1 MQYLLAIDGSTK
13 NSGWAV
19 YDEDGKLIEYGCI
32 SASSTDVIKRIQ
44 KMVFGISEILAKYTI
59 TRIIIEEVRP
69 EGTGY
74 GVGNQHTQ
82 KVLMWLQ
89 AAFVFLFHEE
99 CPKAEISYVYPS
111 EWRKVCGIK
120 NGRGVKRESAKAADV
135 EFVKEKFGIEVN
147 DDAAD
152 AIGIGYAATHKDG
165 KTVAAAGY
173 FGV

>member
-13 NSGWAV
+13 NTGWAIFK
-19 YDEDGKLIEYGCI
+19 DSKLEDYGCI

-44 KMVFGISEILAKYTI
+44 KMVEGIYQIIKKYPI
-59 TRIIIEEVRP
+59 DKIVIEEVRP
-69 EGTGY
+69 DNTGY

-99 CPKAEISYVYPS
+99 CPKVEIEYMYPS
-111 EWRKVCGIK
+111 EWRKICGIK
-120 NGRGVKRESAKAADV
+120 NGRGVKRDSAKSADIL
-135 EFVKEKFGIEVN
+135 FVKETFGIEVN

-152 AIGIGYAATHKDG
+152 AIGIGYAAVNKNQ
-165 KTVAAAGY
+165 VNVPSAGY
-173 FGV
+173 FGL

>member
-13 NSGWAV
+13 NTGWAI
-19 YDEDGKLIEYGCI
+19 YKDDELVDYGCI

-44 KMVFGISEILAKYTI
+44 KMILGISEILAKYPIDTI
-59 TRIIIEEVRP
+59 FMEEVRP

-99 CPKAEISYVYPS
+99 CPKAEIEYVYPS
-111 EWRKVCGIK
+111 EWRKICGIK
-120 NGRGVKRESAKAADV
+120 NGRGVKRNSAKAADI
-135 EFVKEKFGIEVN
+135 EFVKDKFGIEVN

-152 AIGIGYAATHKDG
+152 AIGIGYAATHKND
-165 KTVAAAGY
+165 TNVVSAGY
-173 FGV
+173 FGI